1 MKQALL
7 VFVGGGLGSLLRF
20 LISKPL
26 NSLSSSFYWG
36 TFSANILG
44 CLLLGLLTGYGLRNS
59 NLSPEYSLLFATG
72 FCGGFTTFSTF
83 VLEKNQ
89 LLRDGQ
95 WLLFFLYL
103 ISSIAVGYLFLWA
116 GLWLA
121 NR

>member
-1 MKQALL
+1 VKQAVL
-7 VFVGGGLGSLLRF
+7 VFVGGGLGSLMRF
-20 LISKPL
+20 LLSKPL

-44 CLLLGLLTGYGLRNS
+44 CLLLGLLTGYSLRNS
-59 NLSPEYSLLFATG
+59 NFSTEYLLLFATG

-95 WLLFFLYL
+95 WLAFFLYL
-103 ISSIAVGYLFLWA
+103 ISSIAVGYLFLWV
-116 GLWLA
+116 GLWLT